1 MTTWPQPTR
10 ADHDAFCR
18 REGWTRVRDSRGS
31 TGTHHITYELAL
43 PDGQVLRTRVSHP
56 PDQRDYGASMWS
68 HILRDQLRVNE
79 EEFWACVR
87 TATMPDR
94 GDVQAPAE
102 ALPAE
107 LAYLLVRRVGLAEH
121 EVASL
126 TRAQAIERL
135 QQYWTSPPG
144 Q

>member
-1 MTTWPQPTR
+1 
-10 ADHDAFCR
+10 
-18 REGWTRVRDSRGS
+18 
-31 TGTHHITYELAL
+31 
-43 PDGQVLRTRVSHP
+43 
-56 PDQRDYGASMWS
+56 MWS

-87 TATMPDR
+87 TATMPER
-94 GDVQAPAE
+94 GGVQAPAE